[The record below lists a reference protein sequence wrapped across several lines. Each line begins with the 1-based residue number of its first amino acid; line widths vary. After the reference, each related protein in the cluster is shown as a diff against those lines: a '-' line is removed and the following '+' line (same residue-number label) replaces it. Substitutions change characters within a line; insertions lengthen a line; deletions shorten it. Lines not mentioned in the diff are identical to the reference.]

1 MQKPYEV
8 NAFIEED
15 GTRKPFYLRV
25 SAPAKTPGENDYYCL
40 IHAPNLFERDKKIFG
55 VSEEQAQQ
63 LALEFVKQMLGERR
77 VFDKDGNQMKLG

>member
-1 MQKPYEV
+1 MQPYEV
-8 NAFIEED
+8 NAFIEER

-25 SAPAKTPGENDYYCL
+25 SEPTKTPGEDDYHCL

-77 VFDKDGNQMKLG
+77 VFDKSGNQIKF